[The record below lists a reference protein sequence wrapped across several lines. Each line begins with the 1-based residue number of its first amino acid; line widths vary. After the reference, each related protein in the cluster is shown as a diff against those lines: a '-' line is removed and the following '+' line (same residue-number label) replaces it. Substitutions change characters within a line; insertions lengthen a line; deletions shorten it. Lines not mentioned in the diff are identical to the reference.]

1 MSDCDCD
8 CDCDCFGNS
17 DGCCCDDAGGGPEK
31 NTTYGAISTGDV
43 VADCLDTAI
52 DIGTDAYEP
61 IPSNTSKKKSQNT
74 DAETDPE
81 ACTDTCK
88 WATASTLL
96 LSVLS
101 IIGN

>member
-17 DGCCCDDAGGGPEK
+17 DGCCCDDAGGGPE
-31 NTTYGAISTGDV
+31 NSTTYGAISTGDV

-61 IPSNTSKKKSQNT
+61 IPSNTSKKSLKILMQKQIQKHVQIHVNGPPLRPYYSQFY
-74 DAETDPE
+74 P
-81 ACTDTCK
+81 
-88 WATASTLL
+88 
-96 LSVLS
+96 
-101 IIGN
+101 